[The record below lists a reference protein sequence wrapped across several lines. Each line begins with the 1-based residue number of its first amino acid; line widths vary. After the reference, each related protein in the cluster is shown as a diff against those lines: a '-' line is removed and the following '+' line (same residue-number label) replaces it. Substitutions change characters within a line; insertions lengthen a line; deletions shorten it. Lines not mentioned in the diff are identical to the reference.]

1 MTDSDGVRSADVP
14 PQDEMEHYE
23 YSTEGMQP
31 ADNILLLKQRQQTPL
46 VNKDSPTS
54 HNAKHGVQSSVV
66 KPQPSIPS
74 GPMTK
79 LQQPQKITTT
89 YSPEHHGTA
98 VYNANRQPVHI
109 QTQEQN
115 SAPSYKRPGSAS
127 NNSPR
132 SLSPRSTTI
141 ITTNEVTGGNSQNF
155 FLNEGQQLSSSSFQQ
170 LETQH
175 LPLTAPPNEQI
186 HPPLNQQSGI
196 NRVEERTDTSL
207 NFFANLQKQ
216 ATYSPSHGAPSSQ
229 VQQLPVAPTVAFDS
243 ADETPVTYMSHQN
256 QINPLSHLA
265 HNRIQE
271 NEKRASSLPPSSR
284 IQTDSPPEPNGQ
296 LHDIETQVPVPNLIQ
311 VPVQPPLD
319 HLTPPSGPLVRS
331 NSDPQSNSSTVVYQ
345 QYGAELNDLLSSS
358 GQPDSLNFFERA
370 DVKLQI
376 KKGKQISYSISW

>member
-1 MTDSDGVRSADVP
+1 MTDSDGVRSADVA

-31 ADNILLLKQRQQTPL
+31 ADNIILMKQQRQQTPL

-54 HNAKHGVQSSVV
+54 HNAKHSVQSSVV

-74 GPMTK
+74 GPMTQ
-79 LQQPQKITTT
+79 LQPQTITTT

-98 VYNANRQPVHI
+98 VFNANRQPVHV
-109 QTQEQN
+109 QVQEQN
-115 SAPSYKRPGSAS
+115 SASSYKRPGSAS

-141 ITTNEVTGGNSQNF
+141 MTTNEMTEANSQNF
-155 FLNEGQQLSSSSFQQ
+155 FQREGQQLSSSSFQQ
-170 LETQH
+170 LETQP
-175 LPLTAPPNEQI
+175 LPLTAPTNEQI
-186 HPPLNQQSGI
+186 HPSLNQRSEI
-196 NRVEERTDTSL
+196 NIMEEHADSSL
-207 NFFANLQKQ
+207 NFFTNLQKQ
-216 ATYSPSHGAPSSQ
+216 AVYSPNHGAPSSH

-243 ADETPVTYMSHQN
+243 ADKTPVTYMSHQN
-256 QINPLSHLA
+256 QINPLSHPA

-271 NEKRASSLPPSSR
+271 SEKRGSSLPPSSR
-284 IQTDSPPEPNGQ
+284 IQTDSPPEAS
-296 LHDIETQVPVPNLIQ
+296 DIETQVAVPNMIQ

-319 HLTPPSGPLVRS
+319 HLTPPSGPPVRS
-331 NSDPQSNSSTVVYQ
+331 NSDPQSYSSTVVYPA
-345 QYGAELNDLLSSS
+345 AELNDLLSSS

-376 KKGKQISYSISW
+376 KKGKQIFMQYFMVNYE